1 MNAKN
6 VKVTFILISVALITG
21 VILHRI
27 NESSKSFRAEEKIFL
42 RFRKNTGP
50 IIRGFQYSNY
60 RKGKK
65 SLSIRAAKFSIEKK
79 KIGIF
84 KLSPF
89 KVARFRDAEID
100 FFGKTKQPDDK
111 TSQPHKAGSGS
122 ENGAA
127 IKNAIAFKGI
137 LSQEMMPPSALKGS
151 VSAICEPVKIN
162 LHLDDAPVTRI
173 QAGKAIVDPRK
184 RRMILLDNIRVT
196 SGSSHLSTDRLAIYP
211 ETGLFEVNNAYIFK
225 TQGETL
231 TGAKM
236 TSDFFLKKV
245 RIQ

>member
-6 VKVTFILISVALITG
+6 IKVTFILISLALLTG
-21 VILHRI
+21 VVWHRI
-27 NESSKSFRAEEKIFL
+27 NESPISHQAEKKAFL
-42 RFRKNTGP
+42 RFKKNTGP
-50 IIRGFQYSNY
+50 IIRGFRYSKY
-60 RKGKK
+60 HEGRKALTIK
-65 SLSIRAAKFSIEKK
+65 AAKFSIEKK

-89 KVARFRDAEID
+89 KVARFRDAEIG
-100 FFGKTKQPDDK
+100 FFGTTNQPDDQ
-111 TSQPHKAGSGS
+111 TSQPRRAVSGS
-122 ENGAA
+122 ENGAT
-127 IKNAIAFKGI
+127 IRNDIAFKGI

-162 LHLDDAPVTRI
+162 LYLDDAPVTRI

-184 RRMILLDNIRVT
+184 RRMILLGNIQVT

-211 ETGLFEVNNAYIFK
+211 ETGLFEVNNAYVFE
-225 TQGETL
+225 TQGETI
-231 TGAKM
+231 TGEKM

-245 RIQ
+245 SMQ

>member
-6 VKVTFILISVALITG
+6 VKVTFILISLALLTG
-21 VILHRI
+21 VIWHRI
-27 NESSKSFRAEEKIFL
+27 NESSKSLQAEEKVFL
-42 RFRKNTGP
+42 RFKKNTGP
-50 IIRGFQYSNY
+50 IIRGFRYSKY
-60 RKGKK
+60 HEGRKALTIK
-65 SLSIRAAKFSIEKK
+65 AAKFSIEKK

-100 FFGKTKQPDDK
+100 FFGRINRPDDQ
-111 TSQPHKAGSGS
+111 TSQPHKALSGS
-122 ENGAA
+122 ENSKAGR
-127 IKNAIAFKGI
+127 KNIAFKGV

-162 LHLDDAPVTRI
+162 LHLDDAPVTQI

-184 RRMILLDNIRVT
+184 RRMILLDNIQVT

-211 ETGLFEVNNAYIFK
+211 ETGLFEVNNKYVFE
-225 TQGETL
+225 TQGETITGEKL
-231 TGAKM
+231 T
-236 TSDFFLKKV
+236 TDFFLKKI
-245 RIQ
+245 RMQ